1 MRDVQT
7 NGGAMIDQVFEAYR
21 KASESSMLA
30 QQDLFTQWSQ
40 MWVPA
45 SGNGGGGATMDWG
58 RTVQR
63 RWLELMVEALGKHR
77 EAVDKTYRRVI
88 EVVEQSL
95 HLTEAKSPDEYRRLV
110 DELGRK
116 VIESFKAQTETQL
129 RDFQSWA
136 ERSFEIGLHPQA

>member
-1 MRDVQT
+1 
-7 NGGAMIDQVFEAYR
+7 MIDQVFEAYR

-40 MWVPA
+40 MWVPGPGPGDGGGA
-45 SGNGGGGATMDWG
+45 GGGATMEWG

-63 RWLELMVEALGKHR
+63 RWLELVVEAMGKHR
-77 EAVDKTYRRVI
+77 EAVDSTYRRII
-88 EVVEQSL
+88 EVVEQTA
-95 HLTEAKSPDEYRRLV
+95 HLTEAKSPEEYRRLV

-136 ERSFEIGLHPQA
+136 ERSFEVGLHPQA

>member
-1 MRDVQT
+1 
-7 NGGAMIDQVFEAYR
+7 MIDQVFEAYR
-21 KASESSMLA
+21 KASESSMMA
-30 QQDLFTQWSQ
+30 QQDLLSQWSQ
-40 MWVPA
+40 MWVPG
-45 SGNGGGGATMDWG
+45 SGATGAATGGATEWG

-63 RWLELMVEALGKHR
+63 RWLELVVEALGKHR
-77 EAVDKTYRRVI
+77 EAVDTTYRRII
-88 EVVEQSL
+88 EVVEQAL
-95 HLTEAKSPDEYRRLV
+95 PLAEAKSPEEYRRLV